1 MYCTSTYDCYLNSNA
16 MIDMV
21 LHIDHPQKRERL
33 REQNKLLESFYL
45 LTTTEKLKKNI
56 FIVF

>member
-33 REQNKLLESFYL
+33 REQKYYWNLYL